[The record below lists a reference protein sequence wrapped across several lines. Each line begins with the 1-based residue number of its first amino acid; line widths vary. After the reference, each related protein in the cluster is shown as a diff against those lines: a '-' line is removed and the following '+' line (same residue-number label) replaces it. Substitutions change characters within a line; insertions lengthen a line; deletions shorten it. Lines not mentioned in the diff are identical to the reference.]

1 MIRFKYRYC
10 KVQMAR
16 FVSGDLSEAARRRV
30 GRYINECEDC
40 HAEYKRHRDFALK
53 LERNLPILGRPN
65 AQRLDH
71 LWASL
76 QLELE
81 SPSARA
87 LSLSDFA
94 SQTTMRFSYGLA
106 MLAIAIVLL
115 LPMMI
120 GFRSSLSPVDLPRLP
135 LVVNINQTPDK
146 QLAARPLVFATA
158 RPHARGGQP
167 NLQNTPA
174 PDL

>member
-30 GRYINECEDC
+30 GSYINECEDC

-53 LERNLPILGRPN
+53 LERNLPTLGRPN
-65 AQRLDH
+65 AQRLDQV
-71 LWASL
+71 WSSL
-76 QLELE
+76 QMELQT
-81 SPSARA
+81 PTARA
-87 LSLSDFA
+87 LPLSDFA
-94 SQTTMRFSYGLA
+94 SQSTMQFSYGLA
-106 MLAIAIVLL
+106 MLAITLALL
-115 LPMMI
+115 LPMII
-120 GFRSSLSPVDLPRLP
+120 GFRSSFSPVDLPRLP
-135 LVVNINQTPDK
+135 HSVSIDQTPDTE
-146 QLAARPLVFATA
+146 LAPRLHILATA
-158 RPHARGGQP
+158 QPNARGSQP